1 MIVAKVVGTV
11 WATQKQ
17 QSLTGHRLL
26 VVQPLDAD
34 EKPAGSLIVAVDALG
49 AGMGQQVLV
58 SLGSAAQR
66 GTPQADSPIDAAV
79 VALVD
84 KLEVDKRHL
93 G

>member
-26 VVQPLDAD
+26 VVQPLSANG
-34 EKPAGSLIVAVDALG
+34 KGAGSLLVAIDSLG
-49 AGMGQQVLV
+49 AGIGQQVLV
-58 SLGSAAQR
+58 SVGSAASR
-66 GTPQADSPIDAAV
+66 GTAQADSPIDAAV

-84 KLEVDKRHL
+84 KLDVDSRHFE
-93 G
+93 